1 MKRANGCAQKLS
13 GSKKGSDKTDG
24 KIFNDANGEWKE
36 RRATLKSRLTEDEY
50 TAVQMSTLNA
60 HYTSPTIILKSSY
73 GIGNFFEMQPER
85 MQDSHLFAVELDGIT
100 GRIGS
105 LGDVPA
111 DGRILLTCNAYT

>member
-24 KIFNDANGEWKE
+24 KIFNDANAEWKE

-111 DGRILLTCNAYT
+111 DGRILLP